1 MAKATHSRDKGNSKR
16 QKLANESDS
25 AFAASDVDLP
35 SPPLSDTSSV
45 IVEVEERRP
54 RAGASVDPATSN
66 LPARDQRTA
75 LPPDLQLQ
83 GQSTQLAAPLPSRVH
98 GAKAN
103 VQGDFEKVAR
113 RNGLF
118 VDKSLLCKALYEAE
132 GTPICVCFP
141 RRFGKTFNLSVIEE
155 FFNVVSNTDIAPE
168 DGVVDHA
175 AGRNSR
181 LKLFERSVLH
191 DDHREFF
198 DEHFCKYP
206 VIRIT
211 LKDNRNLEAGLLAGV
226 QHVDLCDSF
235 SGVNNIYMLPLAVAE
250 GSAAPVIASD
260 QIGDF
265 GNLFAFSR
273 ADVAALVD
281 AVKQQHPHLEKFS
294 AESIMGKLTEWYDGY
309 HFSSGAGKFNPHAV
323 TMFIRALCLPQL
335 SPTLEKAADYYW
347 EQTSE
352 KQLIRSITLANRASI
367 LQLAPVLLA
376 AYHAQHAG
384 VVKLADVWRA
394 VPTSDSVV
402 SENPDAIIRV
412 GLTRDCVADDGL
424 EKDMDELVSLFVYS
438 GYLTIRPGGHIA
450 IPNREMCDVWQK
462 MQAMSSSAE

>member
-211 LKDNRNLEAGLLAGV
+211 LKVSNQQRHISQHTRNQLNW
-226 QHVDLCDSF
+226 Q
-235 SGVNNIYMLPLAVAE
+235 IY
-250 GSAAPVIASD
+250 
-260 QIGDF
+260 
-265 GNLFAFSR
+265 
-273 ADVAALVD
+273 
-281 AVKQQHPHLEKFS
+281 
-294 AESIMGKLTEWYDGY
+294 
-309 HFSSGAGKFNPHAV
+309 
-323 TMFIRALCLPQL
+323 
-335 SPTLEKAADYYW
+335 PTIE
-347 EQTSE
+347 
-352 KQLIRSITLANRASI
+352 TL
-367 LQLAPVLLA
+367 
-376 AYHAQHAG
+376 
-384 VVKLADVWRA
+384 
-394 VPTSDSVV
+394 
-402 SENPDAIIRV
+402 
-412 GLTRDCVADDGL
+412 
-424 EKDMDELVSLFVYS
+424 
-438 GYLTIRPGGHIA
+438 
-450 IPNREMCDVWQK
+450 
-462 MQAMSSSAE
+462 